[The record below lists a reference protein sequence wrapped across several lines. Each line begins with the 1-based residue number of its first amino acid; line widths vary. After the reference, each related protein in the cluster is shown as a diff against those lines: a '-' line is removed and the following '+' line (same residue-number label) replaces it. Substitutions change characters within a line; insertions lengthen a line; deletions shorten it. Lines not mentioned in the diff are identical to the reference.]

1 MEDGVGVVIKGQQEG
16 ALLSVGR
23 AGVLTVVVL
32 VTKSTHV
39 IEMHKQRAHARTH
52 KGALVKRAKSGRV
65 LWIVPMSVCWHC

>member
-32 VTKSTHV
+32 VTEIYT
-39 IEMHKQRAHARTH
+39 RDRTAQTT
-52 KGALVKRAKSGRV
+52 GTRV
-65 LWIVPMSVCWHC
+65 LTKERLWNGRNLDEFCGLY